1 MNFELLDSLGWRA
14 GLIAL
19 IVLLLSY
26 IVVMFVRMRRLQ
38 NELNSAAVPPLV
50 AQSAVAAYAGIQEPE
65 ATGAP
70 PAPAA
75 GEAAQA
81 VEPAPS
87 ATPAGEAQASSV
99 PEGEEL
105 DFAWNEPPPEIP
117 GQALIDALQADLY
130 QLRCEVDQLRDEL
143 RADLS
148 TARED
153 FRRQLTQFSGS
164 AQTASPLYNDAMQMA
179 AQGQDAATI
188 AQHCGIARA
197 EADLVVA
204 LVRNRN
210 DGS

>member
-1 MNFELLDSLGWRA
+1 MQAAGLAGATLEVPTRAVGGTFPDNVRHTQSLGRAMNFELLDSLGWRA

-87 ATPAGEAQASSV
+87 ATPAVRPVRIFTTKCA
-99 PEGEEL
+99 
-105 DFAWNEPPPEIP
+105 
-117 GQALIDALQADLY
+117 
-130 QLRCEVDQLRDEL
+130 
-143 RADLS
+143 S
-148 TARED
+148 TAR
-153 FRRQLTQFSGS
+153 
-164 AQTASPLYNDAMQMA
+164 P
-179 AQGQDAATI
+179 
-188 AQHCGIARA
+188 
-197 EADLVVA
+197 
-204 LVRNRN
+204 
-210 DGS
+210 